1 MNDEERAIL
10 DYLKTQPHSY
20 VSGREIAKRVGGKRR
35 YEEDRGWAVP
45 ILAAMVQAGILEK
58 DQMGH
63 FRITPEDVKKKKK
76 MRAYVSPHIMKI
88 LKSSGR
94 NFDSI
99 DLGDGEAADATPT
112 TDKPKETD
120 APRPDSSKPTKL

>member
-1 MNDEERAIL
+1 MNEEEKAIL
-10 DYLKTQPHSY
+10 DYLKTQPHSF

-35 YEEDRGWAVP
+35 YEEDRTWAVP

-63 FRITPEDVKKKKK
+63 FRIIPEDVKKKKK
-76 MRAYVSPHIMKI
+76 TRAYVSPHILKI

-94 NFDSI
+94 NFESI
-99 DLGDGEAADATPT
+99 DLGEEDNAEAAPT
-112 TDKPKETD
+112 GEKPKETD
-120 APRPDSSKPTKL
+120 APKPDAGKPTK